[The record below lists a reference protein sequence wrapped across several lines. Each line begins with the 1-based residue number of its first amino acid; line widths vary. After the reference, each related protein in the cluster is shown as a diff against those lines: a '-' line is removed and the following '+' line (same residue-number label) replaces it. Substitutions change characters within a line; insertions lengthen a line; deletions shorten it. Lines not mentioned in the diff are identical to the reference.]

1 MNLFIHTMS
10 SKAKSDSKTKM
21 DDGSNSYSDLDIS
34 RENNHVYFYSEV
46 SRHSIYKLITS
57 LHEAR
62 DYSILTSM
70 KLNIDE
76 IPIYLHI
83 NSNGGFIFAANSVI
97 DLIINSNV
105 PIYSIVE
112 GACASAAT
120 LISIVCKKRYIRPN
134 SHMLVH
140 QLSGCATGKMSE
152 IDDEHANLTKLTNR
166 MKDIYLE
173 YTKMSKKTLTV
184 LMKQDI
190 WLDSDESI
198 RNGLVDELW
207 TKF

>member
-1 MNLFIHTMS
+1 MKLFINIMNG
-10 SKAKSDSKTKM
+10 KAKSDSKTKM
-21 DDGSNSYSDLDIS
+21 DDSSDSYNDLDIS

-46 SRHSIYKLITS
+46 SRHSIYKLITC

-62 DYSILTSM
+62 DYAVLTSM

-83 NSNGGFIFAANSVI
+83 NSNGGFIFAANSAV
-97 DLIINSNV
+97 DLIMNSNV

-134 SHMLVH
+134 SYMLVH
-140 QLSGCATGKMSE
+140 QLSGCASGKMSE

-166 MKDIYLE
+166 TKDIYLE
-173 YTKMSKKTLTV
+173 YTKMSKKTLSAM
-184 LMKQDI
+184 MKQDV

-198 RNGLVDELW
+198 RHGLADELW

>member
-1 MNLFIHTMS
+1 MDDS
-10 SKAKSDSKTKM
+10 SDSY
-21 DDGSNSYSDLDIS
+21 NYLDIYC
-34 RENNHVYFYSEV
+34 ENNHVYFYSEV
-46 SRHSIYKLITS
+46 TKHSIYKLITC

-62 DYSILTSM
+62 DYSVLTSM

-83 NSNGGFIFAANSVI
+83 NSNGGFVFAANSVI
-97 DLIINSNV
+97 DLIMNSNV
-105 PIYSIVE
+105 PIYSIIE

-140 QLSGCATGKMSE
+140 QLSGCASGKMSE
-152 IDDEHANLTKLTNR
+152 IDDEHANLTKLSKR
-166 MKDIYLE
+166 MNDIYLE
-173 YTKMSKKTLTV
+173 HTKMSKKTLCAM
-184 LMKQDI
+184 MKQDI
-190 WLDSDESI
+190 WLDSSESI
-198 RNGLVDELW
+198 RHGLADELW

>member
-1 MNLFIHTMS
+1 
-10 SKAKSDSKTKM
+10 
-21 DDGSNSYSDLDIS
+21 
-34 RENNHVYFYSEV
+34 
-46 SRHSIYKLITS
+46 
-57 LHEAR
+57 
-62 DYSILTSM
+62 
-70 KLNIDE
+70 
-76 IPIYLHI
+76 
-83 NSNGGFIFAANSVI
+83 
-97 DLIINSNV
+97 
-105 PIYSIVE
+105 
-112 GACASAAT
+112 
-120 LISIVCKKRYIRPN
+120 
-134 SHMLVH
+134 MLVH

>member
-1 MNLFIHTMS
+1 MNNSYYTMS
-10 SKAKSDSKTKM
+10 KSD
-21 DDGSNSYSDLDIS
+21 DEYDIS
-34 RENNHVYFYSEV
+34 RENNHVYFYCDVTRSSV
-46 SRHSIYKLITS
+46 YRLMTC

-62 DYSILTSM
+62 DYSVITSM
-70 KLNIDE
+70 KLNIGE

-105 PIYSIVE
+105 PIYSIID

-120 LISIVCKKRYIRPN
+120 LISIVCHKRYIRKH

-140 QLSGCATGKMSE
+140 QLSSVLGGKMSE
-152 IDDEHANLTKLTNR
+152 IDDEHANLTKLTDQ
-166 MKDIYLE
+166 MKSVYLE
-173 YTKMSKKTLTV
+173 HTKMNKKTLTA
-184 LMKQDI
+184 LMKQDL
-190 WLDSDESI
+190 WLNSDECI
-198 RNGLVDELW
+198 RYGLADELW

>member
-1 MNLFIHTMS
+1 MS
-10 SKAKSDSKTKM
+10 SKTKSDSKTKM
-21 DDGSNSYSDLDIS
+21 DDDSNSYDGLDIS

-46 SRHSIYKLITS
+46 TRHSIYKLITC

-62 DYSILTSM
+62 DYSVLTSM
-70 KLNIDE
+70 KLNIGE

-83 NSNGGFIFAANSVI
+83 NSNGGFIFAANSVV
-97 DLIINSNV
+97 DLIANSNV

-140 QLSGCATGKMSE
+140 QLSGHASGKMSE
-152 IDDEHANLTKLTNR
+152 IDDEYANLTKLTNQT
-166 MKDIYLE
+166 KDIYLE
-173 YTKMSKKTLTV
+173 HTKMSKKTLSAM
-184 LMKQDI
+184 MKQDL
-190 WLDSDESI
+190 WLDSSESI
-198 RNGLVDELW
+198 RHGLADELW

>member
-1 MNLFIHTMS
+1 MS
-10 SKAKSDSKTKM
+10 KKTKSDS
-21 DDGSNSYSDLDIS
+21 DSVVSEYDIS
-34 RENNHVYFYSEV
+34 CENNHVYFYCDVTRS
-46 SRHSIYKLITS
+46 SIYKLITC

-62 DYSILTSM
+62 DYSIITSM

-105 PIYSIVE
+105 PIYSIID

-120 LISIVCKKRYIRPN
+120 LISIVCSKRYIRKH

-140 QLSGCATGKMSE
+140 QLSSVLGGKMSE
-152 IDDEHANLTKLTNR
+152 IDDEHANLTKLNDQ
-166 MKDIYLE
+166 MKSIYLE
-173 YTKMSKKTLTV
+173 HTKMNKKTLTA
-184 LMKQDI
+184 LMKQDL
-190 WLDSDESI
+190 WLKSDECI
-198 RNGLVDELW
+198 RYGLADELW

>member
-1 MNLFIHTMS
+1 MS
-10 SKAKSDSKTKM
+10 KM
-21 DDGSNSYSDLDIS
+21 DDGGSNLDEDLDIS

-46 SRHSIYKLITS
+46 TRHSIYKLVTC

-62 DYSILTSM
+62 DYSVLTSM

-83 NSNGGFIFAANSVI
+83 NSNGGFIFAANSVV
-97 DLIINSNV
+97 DLILNSNV

-140 QLSGCATGKMSE
+140 QLSGYAVGKMSE
-152 IDDEHANLTKLTNR
+152 IDDEHVNLTKLTNR
-166 MKDIYLE
+166 TKDIYLKH
-173 YTKMSKKTLTV
+173 TKISKKTLTA
-184 LMKQDI
+184 LMKQDL
-190 WLDSDESI
+190 WLDSSESI
-198 RNGLVDELW
+198 RHGLADELW
-207 TKF
+207 TQF

>member
-1 MNLFIHTMS
+1 
-10 SKAKSDSKTKM
+10 
-21 DDGSNSYSDLDIS
+21 
-34 RENNHVYFYSEV
+34 
-46 SRHSIYKLITS
+46 
-57 LHEAR
+57 
-62 DYSILTSM
+62 M

-83 NSNGGFIFAANSVI
+83 NSNGGFIFAANSVV
-97 DLIINSNV
+97 DLIMNSNV

-120 LISIVCKKRYIRPN
+120 LISIVCQKRYIRPN
-134 SHMLVH
+134 SYMLVH
-140 QLSGCATGKMSE
+140 QLSGCASGKMSE

-166 MKDIYLE
+166 TKDIYLE
-173 YTKMSKKTLTV
+173 YTKMSKKTLTAM
-184 LMKQDI
+184 MKQDI

-198 RNGLVDELW
+198 RHGLADELW